1 MRHDFVED
9 SESGDY
15 QFFYYLI
22 GKEDIAREDWCH
34 LYRVRE
40 TLAPNIIR
48 QSNRHPSYFYVAYK
62 R

>member
-22 GKEDIAREDWCH
+22 GKEDVARADW
-34 LYRVRE
+34 RRFWRE
-40 TLAPNIIR
+40 EPLGGIIR